1 MSKAQPSTSQS
12 EISYSKER
20 GGVSQSRGSAR
31 QIKMCEVS
39 LLHFVVEFIYLWLIT
54 PQVCHVRP
62 QAQNAGKNYP
72 TCGFTCAAILS
83 SGSTSKGNVPRPDPL
98 VMSLRKLSLSDH
110 RPVIHH
116 SHQQSSRADRHTS
129 YGQHSSGHSQ
139 SPRGI
144 TRRQTAPTDRR
155 QVHQPLKCVVCI
167 LLPSSS
173 LSWQILPS
181 VSGLSE
187 ALSRWEICH
196 MWDEMRRKVVHTG
209 KL

>member
-1 MSKAQPSTSQS
+1 MPKAQPSTSQS

-20 GGVSQSRGSAR
+20 GSVSQSRGSAR

-39 LLHFVVEFIYLWLIT
+39 LLHFVVEFIYLSLTT

-116 SHQQSSRADRHTS
+116 SPQQSSRADRHTS
-129 YGQHSSGHSQ
+129 HGQHSSGHSQ

-167 LLPSSS
+167 LLPSPS
-173 LSWQILPS
+173 LS
-181 VSGLSE
+181 
-187 ALSRWEICH
+187 
-196 MWDEMRRKVVHTG
+196 
-209 KL
+209 